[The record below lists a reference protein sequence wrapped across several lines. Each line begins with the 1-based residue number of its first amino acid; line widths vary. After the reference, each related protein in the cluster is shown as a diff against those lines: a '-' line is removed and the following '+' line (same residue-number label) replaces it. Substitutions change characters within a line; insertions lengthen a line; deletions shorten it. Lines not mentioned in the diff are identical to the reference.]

1 MSETHLLLKVDAMN
15 KKEIKAQVHALI
27 EAGTPKSEVFSRLS
41 GQGIKDSQL
50 AYFIAAYPHPQR
62 REQHKRKVN
71 LLVMAMLLYAL
82 MAFLVGFAIGSQIG
96 PTGRWVLAVVVAAI
110 PLLFAWGFRNYK
122 VAAYNVYILLSLIH
136 LPRAFDGFMAQ
147 PLANSIALS
156 VNFGMIAFV
165 WYVRHKLFP
174 DFLFITPAKVKGEYH
189 FQP

>member
-1 MSETHLLLKVDAMN
+1 MSRTPLLLEVDTMN
-15 KKEIKAQVHALI
+15 KNEIKAQVHSLI

-50 AYFIAAYPHPQR
+50 AYFIAAYPNPQR
-62 REQHKRKVN
+62 REQHKRKVK
-71 LLVMAMLLYAL
+71 LLVMAMLFYAL
-82 MAFLVGFAIGSQIG
+82 MAFVVGFAIGSQIG
-96 PTGRWVLAVVVAAI
+96 PTGRWVLAVVVATI
-110 PLLFAWGFRNYK
+110 PVLFAWGFHKYK

-147 PLANSIALS
+147 PLANSIALAI
-156 VNFGMIAFV
+156 NFGMIAFV

-174 DFLFITPAKVKGEYH
+174 DFLFITPVKVKGEYH